1 MEDSKDGSVMM
12 EEDTDE
18 ELVPCIRALGVQ

>member
-1 MEDSKDGSVMM
+1 MEDSKDDSAMM

-18 ELVPCIRALGVQ
+18 ELVPCIHGLAVQ